1 MYAGMS
7 VFVPV
12 ERASEATS
20 GSPEK
25 TTTPEKRSGCKEI
38 LQATARRLYAFHAR
52 FHSFFTSRT
61 RNVVEQSRKYL
72 FGLIQ
77 SEKRNMER
85 MAEVVPDISD
95 QSYQHFVSESP
106 WSHREVLDQIAHD
119 VDAAFGDSRERFMV
133 IDESAIGKKGNKSV
147 GVARQWNGRL
157 GKVDNCQVGVFA
169 GLGCG
174 GDITL
179 TDERLY
185 LPREW
190 IDAPKRCDRAGI
202 PEDERVFRT
211 KTQLALEMI
220 RQARG
225 QGIRYHW
232 VSFDGG
238 YGKEPW
244 FLRALDHDGE
254 TWVADVHCDQLIYPE
269 DPCPIVPERTSP
281 RGRSPKRRIAR
292 TAPARVDRWVAAQPE
307 ADWKEVAVR
316 DSTKGTLFVE
326 VLHRRVWLWDGEE
339 SVAPCRHLIARR
351 EGGSAGK
358 IKYTLS
364 NAPEPTTAERL
375 AFMQGERYWVEH
387 ALRNAKSEVGMAG
400 YQLRKWQGWHH
411 HMAMVMLAMLFML
424 EMRRKHREQFSLL
437 SCHDVVEVLRVLLPR
452 ANVTYDDIFAQLEER
467 HRRRRTSID
476 SAYAKQLANRQHSGP

>member
-1 MYAGMS
+1 M
-7 VFVPV
+7 
-12 ERASEATS
+12 
-20 GSPEK
+20 
-25 TTTPEKRSGCKEI
+25 
-38 LQATARRLYAFHAR
+38 
-52 FHSFFTSRT
+52 
-61 RNVVEQSRKYL
+61 
-72 FGLIQ
+72 IQ

-85 MAEVVPDISD
+85 MAEVVPDIND

-106 WSHREVLDQIAHD
+106 WSHGEVLDQIAHD
-119 VDAAFGDSRERFMV
+119 VDAAFGDSPDRFLL
-133 IDESAIGKKGNKSV
+133 IDESATAKKGNKSV

-190 IDAPKRCDRAGI
+190 IDAPKRCERAGI

-220 RQARG
+220 RHARR
-225 QGIRYHW
+225 QEIRFRW
-232 VSFDGG
+232 VGFDGG

-244 FLRALDHDGE
+244 FLRALDRDGE

-281 RGRSPKRRIAR
+281 KGRSPKRRIAR
-292 TAPARVDRWVAAQPE
+292 TPPARVDRWVAAQPE

-364 NAPEPTTAERL
+364 NAPEPTTTERL

-424 EMRRKHREQFSLL
+424 EMRREHREQFSLL